1 MDVMTSS
8 PLQPPTLDEAGS
20 ALTGGSPVVLAWP
33 TVFDTPT
40 AVERA
45 WVDFVAA
52 HSPEERTDFRRALA
66 FARARHGS
74 QTRHGSDT
82 PYWVHLVRVALELAQ
97 WGEAD
102 PVLVQAALL
111 HDVVEDTPTTLGE
124 VEQGFGPAVAL
135 LVDWLTAPDSD
146 DRDVTAFYYARL
158 LTEGPVESH
167 TLKLADRTDNLRSIQ
182 ALVMRTGERF
192 RRWAGRYLRDTAR
205 DVLPLA
211 ADAPSIARVSLVTA
225 MADLAP
231 LVDDSITKA

>member
-1 MDVMTSS
+1 MTSS
-8 PLQPPTLDEAGS
+8 PLQPPTLDEACA
-20 ALTGGSPVVLAWP
+20 ALTAGAPIVLAWP
-33 TVFDTPT
+33 TVFDTPA

-52 HSPEERTDFRRALA
+52 HSPDERTDFRRALA
-66 FARARHGS
+66 FARARHGD
-74 QTRHGSDT
+74 QTRRGSDT

-111 HDVVEDTPTTLGE
+111 HDVVEDTRTTPAE
-124 VEQGFGPAVAL
+124 VREGFGADVAT
-135 LVDWLTAPDSD
+135 LVDWLTAPDTR
-146 DRDVTAFYYARL
+146 DRRETAAYYARL
-158 LTEGPVESH
+158 LSEGPVESH

-182 ALVMRTGERF
+182 ALVMRTEDQF
-192 RRWAGRYLRDTAR
+192 RRWAARYLRDTTR

-231 LVDDSITKA
+231 MVDGSITDP

>member
-1 MDVMTSS
+1 M
-8 PLQPPTLDEAGS
+8 
-20 ALTGGSPVVLAWP
+20 
-33 TVFDTPT
+33 FDTPT
-40 AVERA
+40 AVERV

-52 HSPEERTDFRRALA
+52 HSPEERMDFRRALA

-82 PYWVHLVRVALELAQ
+82 PYWVHLVRVALELAR

-111 HDVVEDTPTTLGE
+111 HDVVEDTPTTLDE
-124 VEQGFGPAVAL
+124 VEHGFGTQVAV
-135 LVDWLTAPDSD
+135 LVGWLTAPETH
-146 DRDVTAFYYARL
+146 DRDVTARYYARL
-158 LTEGPVESH
+158 LAEGPVESH

-182 ALVMRTGERF
+182 ALVMRTEEGF
-192 RRWAGRYLRDTAR
+192 RRWAARYLRDTTR

-231 LVDDSITKA
+231 LVDDSITNA